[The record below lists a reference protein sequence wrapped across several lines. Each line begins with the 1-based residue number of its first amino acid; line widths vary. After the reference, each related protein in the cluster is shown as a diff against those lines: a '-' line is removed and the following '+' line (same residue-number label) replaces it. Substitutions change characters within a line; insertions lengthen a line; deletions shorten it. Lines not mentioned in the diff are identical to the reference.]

1 MQNAR
6 FLGYLGDVLLDGGE
20 DNQDLDGG
28 SGTSRPTLHTFISDY
43 TEAQVQVFHVR
54 HSDFI

>member
-6 FLGYLGDVLLDGGE
+6 FLRYLGDVLLDGGE

-28 SGTSRPTLHTFISDY
+28 SGFEYVGRGLGSLN
-43 TEAQVQVFHVR
+43 QVQVA
-54 HSDFI
+54 